1 MKDNLTLISSKAKGD
16 DLMASIGLLKRDL
29 PALIEH
35 TKLIARLRKE
45 SYDAHIENGFTEEQA
60 LKLCSSLLI

>member
-1 MKDNLTLISSKAKGD
+1 MKDNLTLITSKQKD
-16 DLMASIGLLKRDL
+16 DFMTSVAVLKRDL

-35 TKLIARLRKE
+35 AKLVAKLRKE
-45 SYDAHIENGFTEEQA
+45 SYDAHIANGFTKDQA